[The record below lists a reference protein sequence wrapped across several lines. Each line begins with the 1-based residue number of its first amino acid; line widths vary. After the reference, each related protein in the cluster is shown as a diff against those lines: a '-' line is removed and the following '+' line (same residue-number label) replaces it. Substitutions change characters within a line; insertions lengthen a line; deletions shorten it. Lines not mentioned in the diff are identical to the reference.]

1 VADIH
6 TVCLAPRMKSGGG
19 VRTCNLRKHCYSILA

>member
-6 TVCLAPRMKSGGG
+6 AVSFSPRMKSGGG
-19 VRTCNLRKHCYSILA
+19 VRTCDLR